1 MHPAALQRST
11 FKHGSDPIISMM
23 LHATNYL
30 QEEARWHAV
39 VAKQAEADGRFV
51 YAVVTTG
58 IYCRPSCSSRQPA
71 RRNVRF
77 YETITEAKQ
86 AGFRACLKC
95 GGQPRGGDDRHL
107 TAVRRAC
114 GEIEAAEDQAPSLD
128 ALAQATGLSPPHLHR
143 VFKKTMGITPRQ
155 YWDSIRLTRLKE
167 NLLSGEAVAPALY
180 GAGYVSSSRLYEKSD
195 GQLGMT
201 PASYGRGG
209 AGAVI
214 AYASRPS
221 ALGLVFVGATAKGVC
236 FVSLGDAEAALVT
249 TLQDDFPDAEMHRD
263 DAGLSQMLN
272 HVAAHLEGREP
283 NVRLPLDVP
292 ATAFQRQVWQ
302 ALSDI
307 PYGETRS
314 YSELAAAIGKPGAP
328 RAVGRACGSN
338 PVALLV
344 PCHRAIGASGR
355 LTGYRWGLKRKKALL
370 DQERALTE
378 QS

>member
-1 MHPAALQRST
+1 MST
-11 FKHGSDPIISMM
+11 L
-23 LHATNYL
+23 LHATDYS

-51 YAVVTTG
+51 YAVATTG

-77 YETITEAKQ
+77 YETFTEAEQ
-86 AGFRACLKC
+86 AGYRACLKC
-95 GGQPRGGDDRHL
+95 GGQPRGEDDRHL

-114 GEIEAAEDQAPSLD
+114 REIEAAEDQAPSLD
-128 ALAQATGLSPPHLHR
+128 ALAQATDLSPHHLHR
-143 VFKKTMGITPRQ
+143 VFKKMMGITPRQ
-155 YWDSIRLTRLKE
+155 YWDSIRLTRLKD
-167 NLLSGEAVAPALY
+167 NLRCGEPVAPALY
-180 GAGYVSSSRLYEKSD
+180 GAGYGSSSRLYEKSD

-221 ALGLVFVGATAKGVC
+221 ALGLVLVGATAKGVC
-236 FVSLGDAEAALVT
+236 FVALGDAEATLITAL
-249 TLQDDFPDAEMHRD
+249 QSDFPNAEMHRD
-263 DAGLSQMLN
+263 DAGLGEMLD

-283 NVRLPLDVP
+283 NVRLPLDVQ

-302 ALSDI
+302 ALSEI

-314 YSELAAAIGKPGAP
+314 YGELAAAIGKPGAP
-328 RAVGRACGSN
+328 SAVGRACGSN

-344 PCHRAIGASGR
+344 PCHRAIGANGR
-355 LTGYRWGLKRKKALL
+355 LTGYRWGLERKQALL
-370 DQERALTE
+370 DQERALTK